1 MPKTPG
7 PKKPRVYEV
16 AKDLGMSSEAVLQ
29 IVRRLGAEA
38 DTPHRIKYR
47 KLTR

>member
-1 MPKTPG
+1 VVWFEG
-7 PKKPRVYEV
+7 NYQDYE
-16 AKDLGMSSEAVLQ
+16 AD
-29 IVRRLGAEA
+29 RRRLLGAEA